1 MEHFLINS
9 SVCLFS
15 LWLVYKLLLENVSW
29 HYFKRFYLLGSLV
42 ISAVIP
48 FLVVRTVTIPLPQ
61 TTPLVFPE
69 LEVMETTT
77 ATTGFE
83 FDWSSVLLLVYVI
96 GVLIMA
102 FRFIKNLYALRIKST
117 DEIRGYEA
125 YTLVLR
131 KLIEVPHSF
140 LTRIYASITDFK
152 SGAIPDSVLQHE
164 KAHLDQ
170 KHSLDILAIE
180 VLLILMWFNP
190 LLYLIKY
197 SIKLNHEF
205 LADQAVLANGVDTKT
220 YQETLLAYS
229 SSSQNRALANT
240 FNFPIIKKRFTLM
253 KTRTSNTSL
262 VFRSL
267 ALIPVIALLVISC
280 GKEETEFI
288 EIEEIIIIED
298 DSNDTNQKLIVVD
311 PNDPDLSITINGK
324 PHFYQIKG
332 DQIDIFNEAGE
343 LQDFESQGYEVRIA
357 EIVEIIEVIA
367 EISTEDIKEYNQ
379 LAILHQQKMKLDNQL
394 IVLKDKTLRMQ
405 LLYYSMNEVQQAN
418 NEPWPYLGKGNDVKA
433 GQIPPPPPPT
443 AVISLNNGFIKV
455 DGIIRRYDRKDA
467 NNTYYD
473 HDGKIIDT
481 KGKKL
486 EHVDS
491 HDLPP
496 PPPPASPLDYIENAG
511 DHINYYI
518 DDEKVTAEKAKSFLK
533 KNGNKGVQIMPVNGV
548 NSLKMYTRVGV
559 LRGT

>member
-83 FDWSSVLLLVYVI
+83 FEWSSVLLLVYVI

-205 LADQAVLANGVDTKT
+205 LADQAVLSNGIDTKT

-229 SSSQNRALANT
+229 SNSQNRVLANT
-240 FNFPIIKKRFTLM
+240 FNFPIIKKRFTIM

-262 VFRSL
+262 LLRTIAVLPVL
-267 ALIPVIALLVISC
+267 AVLVISC
-280 GKEETEFI
+280 GQEEIVVEPEVMEIVEEPAIVKRLDPKIIVIKRGEKQGSATLYDGTKYSFKRKADGSIQFFDDKNQEWNYQKEGYKVEEVDIIEETIIEVPITLISSEPSTLLEFI
-288 EIEEIIIIED
+288 EKNKTNLVYYKDGKKITETEAIKNIEVFGQSGVEIGRDE
-298 DSNDTNQKLIVVD
+298 
-311 PNDPDLSITINGK
+311 NGK
-324 PHFYQIKG
+324 RAIK
-332 DQIDIFNEAGE
+332 
-343 LQDFESQGYEVRIA
+343 
-357 EIVEIIEVIA
+357 
-367 EISTEDIKEYNQ
+367 IKMNQ
-379 LAILHQQKMKLDNQL
+379 ARWSKM
-394 IVLKDKTLRMQ
+394 
-405 LLYYSMNEVQQAN
+405 
-418 NEPWPYLGKGNDVKA
+418 
-433 GQIPPPPPPT
+433 
-443 AVISLNNGFIKV
+443 
-455 DGIIRRYDRKDA
+455 
-467 NNTYYD
+467 
-473 HDGKIIDT
+473 
-481 KGKKL
+481 
-486 EHVDS
+486 
-491 HDLPP
+491 PP
-496 PPPPASPLDYIENAG
+496 PPPPAPANSPTQAKQITDGTLKIYINDKIATPAQLDNL
-511 DHINYYI
+511 
-518 DDEKVTAEKAKSFLK
+518 AKLK
-533 KNGNKGVQIMPVNGV
+533 PADWKNIAVYPKEKNGVRSTYFYGEG
-548 NSLKMYTRVGV
+548 L
-559 LRGT
+559 